1 MIPSDIRL
9 YTWVD
14 VEEVLLRS
22 QEQEQWPEDLVWARG
37 YWDELVLGIRPG
49 TQHSVKTW
57 LQEIYDPR
65 FQDNGQQGN
74 DCIILESAEGNQRT
88 LPIILE
94 ETEEEP
100 PSPNKLIPNL
110 ARPTVIWQRTEK
122 LQAPDIFPD
131 DLPPVVAFHS
141 FKGGV
146 GRTIHALALAQA
158 LINAK
163 QKVLL
168 IDGDLEAPGI
178 SWLLESRLPYPPI
191 CFADIIALIHGDPSP
206 DAEQTID
213 LATQKIQNALVDGIY
228 ILPSFRVNSRLTGLA
243 IKPEHLIKGHK
254 NPFILTD
261 SLALLG
267 KALGVNV
274 VLVDLP
280 AGLSELAAGLI
291 LDPRVYRIFVSTLSG
306 QSISGTARL
315 LELIAKLAP
324 STRDQDPSPG
334 FIFTKV
340 PPDERA
346 KSLVIES
353 EQTILEAIQP
363 LLGEDSEPIRLT
375 TPFTERLQIL
385 SNSWQDVWQHLAS
398 SQLID
403 LLHPLLEWLP
413 DNLNNSNQADEP
425 ISSQSQRESLR
436 DIADKMIYAEGAE
449 TDDFLVTESLENLA
463 NDYRNQIPITVVI
476 GAKGSGKTYTFMQI
490 IRRKEWQKF
499 REDVGVSNVD
509 STALIAPIIASNN
522 LNDKAKKI
530 VDKGRKDC
538 AKQIGLTPPVDDS
551 EIKDYIREGCEQ
563 NLHEGQWRD
572 RWLDVIAK
580 SLGMTGNGR
589 DLPKYIAQN
598 KQKIVAVIDG
608 LEDLFQEFA
617 QHKAQQTALRA
628 LLQDVPQWLEQQPFR
643 CLGIIIFVRQDI
655 LTASV
660 RQNSGQ
666 MMSRYKPYRLR
677 WNEETVLRLVAW
689 VADKAKISLKLKPA
703 ELQDMNE
710 AELTETLRPLW
721 GKKLGKDRSKQAR
734 SAPFVIAA
742 LSDYNGQIQS
752 RDVVRLLKI
761 AAEKSIFIDDKNYW
775 QDRILVPKAIRDSLA
790 DCSKAKIEEIELE
803 NEPLK
808 RVFNKLRQL
817 PEVQKKSPFQ
827 LESIGLSTEDISL
840 LKQNGVII
848 ADGDKYYVSEIFRLG
863 LGFSQNAGKAKVL
876 GLAKRARQRL

>member
-1 MIPSDIRL
+1 M
-9 YTWVD
+9 
-14 VEEVLLRS
+14 
-22 QEQEQWPEDLVWARG
+22 
-37 YWDELVLGIRPG
+37 
-49 TQHSVKTW
+49 
-57 LQEIYDPR
+57 
-65 FQDNGQQGN
+65 
-74 DCIILESAEGNQRT
+74 
-88 LPIILE
+88 
-94 ETEEEP
+94 
-100 PSPNKLIPNL
+100 
-110 ARPTVIWQRTEK
+110 
-122 LQAPDIFPD
+122 
-131 DLPPVVAFHS
+131 
-141 FKGGV
+141 
-146 GRTIHALALAQA
+146 
-158 LINAK
+158 
-163 QKVLL
+163 
-168 IDGDLEAPGI
+168 
-178 SWLLESRLPYPPI
+178 
-191 CFADIIALIHGDPSP
+191 
-206 DAEQTID
+206 
-213 LATQKIQNALVDGIY
+213 
-228 ILPSFRVNSRLTGLA
+228 
-243 IKPEHLIKGHK
+243 
-254 NPFILTD
+254 
-261 SLALLG
+261 
-267 KALGVNV
+267 
-274 VLVDLP
+274 
-280 AGLSELAAGLI
+280 
-291 LDPRVYRIFVSTLSG
+291 
-306 QSISGTARL
+306 
-315 LELIAKLAP
+315 
-324 STRDQDPSPG
+324 
-334 FIFTKV
+334 
-340 PPDERA
+340 
-346 KSLVIES
+346 
-353 EQTILEAIQP
+353 
-363 LLGEDSEPIRLT
+363 LGEDSEPIIIT
-375 TPFTERLQIL
+375 TKFTDSLQIL
-385 SNSWQDVWQHLAS
+385 SNSWQEAWQQLAS
-398 SQLID
+398 SQIID

-413 DNLNNSNQADEP
+413 DNLNKSNPPDEP
-425 ISSQSQRESLR
+425 ISLLKSQRESLR
-436 DIADKMIYAEGAE
+436 NIADKMIYAEHAE
-449 TDDFLVTESLENLA
+449 TDDFLVTESLANLA
-463 NDYRNQIPITVVI
+463 NNYRKQIPITVVI
-476 GAKGSGKTYTFMQI
+476 GANGSGKTYTFMQI

-499 REDVGVSNVD
+499 REYVGVTNVDNTVD

-522 LNDKAKKI
+522 LNEKAKKI
-530 VDKGRKDC
+530 VDDVRKYC
-538 AKQIGLTPPVDDS
+538 AEQIGLTPPVDNS
-551 EIKDYIREGCEQ
+551 EIKNYIQEGYQ
-563 NLHEGQWRD
+563 QTLYEGQWRD

-703 ELQDMNE
+703 GLQDMNE

-817 PEVQKKSPFQ
+817 PGDSKKSPFK
-827 LESIGLSTEDISL
+827 LENIGLSTEDISL
-840 LKQNGVII
+840 LKENGVII

-863 LGFSQNAGKAKVL
+863 LGFSQNAGKPKVL
-876 GLAKRARQRL
+876 GLANRARQGL